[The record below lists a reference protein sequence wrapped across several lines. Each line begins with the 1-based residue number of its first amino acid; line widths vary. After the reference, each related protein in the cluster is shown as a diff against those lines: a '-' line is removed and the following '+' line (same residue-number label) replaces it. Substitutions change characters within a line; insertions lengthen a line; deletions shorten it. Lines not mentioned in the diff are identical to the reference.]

1 MRAIAATPANRPAET
16 PRENEREKFMK
27 KPLFFKAVSFEPLFS
42 PMRAVEPRLHRRPLR
57 GAGTRNKRDPAI
69 STSFDPCCAPATPS
83 ATAWRG
89 CEAVCEL
96 AALQQV
102 G

>member
-1 MRAIAATPANRPAET
+1 
-16 PRENEREKFMK
+16 
-27 KPLFFKAVSFEPLFS
+27 
-42 PMRAVEPRLHRRPLR
+42 MRAVEPRLHRRPLR

-89 CEAVCEL
+89 WEAVC
-96 AALQQV
+96 
-102 G
+102 